1 MAHVVGVAVTDQMA
15 IFELGVVC
23 EVFGIDR
30 SDIVSPWYDFLLC
43 KVSEGPLRTAAG
55 LLVDTPYGINELL
68 DADTILVPAAARA
81 SLIDPSPALL
91 DTLRE
96 AHRRGKRI
104 ASICGGAYIL
114 AAAGLLD
121 GKRATTHW
129 MNAADFAARF
139 PAVRLDPDVLYVDE
153 GDVLT
158 SAGTGAAIDL
168 CLHLV
173 RSDHGS
179 AVANEIARRM
189 VVPPHREGGQAQFA
203 QPVPRV
209 ARPDPGLAVVLD
221 WARQRLDRPL
231 TVADLAA
238 EARMSARTFARR
250 FAETTGVSP
259 LRWLV
264 LQRVR
269 VAQELLE
276 TTDEPVESIARNVG
290 FGTAA
295 NLRLH
300 FSRVT
305 SVSPQTYRHVFRRRL
320 AHSGESTVVHTG

>member
-30 SDIVSPWYDFLLC
+30 SDIVSPWYDFRLC
-43 KVSEGPLRTAAG
+43 KVSDGPLRTAAG

-81 SLIDPSPALL
+81 SQIDPSPALL

-173 RSDHGS
+173 RSDHGA
-179 AVANEIARRM
+179 AVTNEIARRM
-189 VVPPHREGGQAQFA
+189 VVPPHRDGGQALYVQA
-203 QPVPRV
+203 PVPAITTADPFGDTLAWAV
-209 ARPDPGLAVVLD
+209 EHLGEAITVEVLARRA
-221 WARQRLDRPL
+221 AMSQR
-231 TVADLAA
+231 
-238 EARMSARTFARR
+238 SFARR
-250 FAETTGVSP
+250 FVAVAGTTP
-259 LRWLV
+259 LQWL
-264 LQRVR
+264 LRQRVLH
-269 VAQELLE
+269 AQRLLE
-276 TTDEPVESIARNVG
+276 TTDHPVERVAVDCG

-295 NLRLH
+295 GLRAH
-300 FSRVT
+300 FQRHLGT
-305 SVSPQTYRHVFRRRL
+305 NPTAYRRTFQLRGQL
-320 AHSGESTVVHTG
+320 AS